1 MGRPG
6 NGASPRVAAQVPAQ
20 VAEAICRA
28 ASSLGPEAG
37 ADAGAWRDAAVLA
50 ALDRAQGAGD
60 DVAVLDL
67 ARSYDRLLGTVPAR
81 RDGEVV
87 LLAAGL
93 TERRRRGSFA
103 TPPHLAA
110 ELARRALPEPV
121 ASVVDPACGA
131 GSLLVAALDRLVE
144 HGIPAG
150 EAVSRLAGADADPVA
165 VALCRAALPARA
177 RQLAMAAGRAGS
189 EAMGTPRIRCGDA
202 LLGPVP
208 STPSASIARAGPG
221 LVWHAEFPDVLA
233 VTGLPA
239 EPVTGWCG
247 GFEAV
252 LANPPWER
260 LKVFRREAPDRV
272 DGALRRLRAGQSRA
286 VRTGGRHPLTGRGE
300 VNAYLPFVETCW
312 RLLAPRG
319 RAAILVPAGIGADRS
334 AAELMRALLESGS
347 LRALHLLATDR
358 AVFDGVSARVG
369 VALLELRHGA
379 HETEAPG
386 RAEPAE
392 PAEVAVDVRN
402 PADIPAERRWLLP
415 ADLPRLVNPNTAT
428 LPLCGSARDADLLAR
443 AHRRWPVLVR
453 HGGEGSDGNPWQVR
467 LLTPLHMTRDAVHF
481 HSAAGPG
488 LVPLWE
494 AKHAGLLDH
503 RGGSR
508 AEHRYWVPES
518 VVAQRFSGLVDRGW
532 LGAYR
537 NVTTTD
543 SARTLVPC
551 ALPVAGVGNS
561 LPLIDAPRLPLLLTV
576 MAALPVDYLVRQKHA
591 GANLNFFKLEQA
603 AVPEPGAYEAVTAFS
618 GGERL
623 DRWLLTRLASSIRWD
638 ETLTPLARELT
649 ALGVDLTAARR
660 QGREEALAEIDAAHA
675 LLLGWTR
682 AELEHVVGTF
692 AALRARELRTVG
704 DFATATRVLAAF
716 DRLATC

>member
-1 MGRPG
+1 MRERVVTGVPVQ
-6 NGASPRVAAQVPAQ
+6 VAA
-20 VAEAICRA
+20 AICRA
-28 ASSLGPEAG
+28 ASGLGPGSDADAG
-37 ADAGAWRDAAVLA
+37 ADVGAWRDAAVLA
-50 ALDRAQGAGD
+50 ALDHARQAGD
-60 DVAVLDL
+60 DAAVLDL

-81 RDGEVV
+81 RGEQVV
-87 LLAAGL
+87 LLDAGI

-110 ELARRALPEPV
+110 ELARRALPGPV
-121 ASVVDPACGA
+121 ASVVDPACGTGA
-131 GSLLVAALDRLVE
+131 LLLAALERLVTQ
-144 HGIPAG
+144 GVPAG
-150 EAVSRLAGADADPVA
+150 EAVARLAGADADPVA

-177 RQLAMAAGRAGS
+177 RQLAGLDGGAAA
-189 EAMGTPRIRCGDA
+189 EPIGTPRIQCGDA

-208 STPSASIARAGPG
+208 ATAGTSAPLDRPA
-221 LVWHAEFPDVLA
+221 LVWHEAFPEVLA
-233 VTGLPA
+233 LAGAPS
-239 EPVTGWCG
+239 EPVTGWSG

-252 LANPPWER
+252 VANPPWER
-260 LKVFRREAPDRV
+260 LKVFRREAPDRA
-272 DGALRRLRAGQSRA
+272 DDALRRLRAGQSRA
-286 VRTGGRHPLTGRGE
+286 VRTGGRHPLTGHGE

-312 RLLAPRG
+312 RLLAPQG

-347 LRALHLLATDR
+347 LQALHLLATDR
-358 AVFDGVSARVG
+358 TVFDGVSARVG

-379 HETEAPG
+379 HPAAARG
-386 RAEPAE
+386 AAAHGPAE

-428 LPLCGSARDADLLAR
+428 LPLCGSARDAELLAR

-453 HGGEGSDGNPWQVR
+453 HADAAGNPWQVR

-481 HSAAGPG
+481 HPAAGPG

-518 VVAQRFSGLVDRGW
+518 LVEERFSGLVGRGW

-576 MAALPVDYLVRQKHA
+576 MAALPVDYSGTSEARRREPQLLQA
-591 GANLNFFKLEQA
+591 GAGRGARTGGVPGGHSLERWRVAGAVA
-603 AVPEPGAYEAVTAFS
+603 AHPIGGDASVGREPDAFGPGAGRAGCRPRRGSVPKARRCA
-618 GGERL
+618 GRDRCRPRPAARL
-623 DRWLLTRLASSIRWD
+623 DA
-638 ETLTPLARELT
+638 
-649 ALGVDLTAARR
+649 
-660 QGREEALAEIDAAHA
+660 
-675 LLLGWTR
+675 
-682 AELEHVVGTF
+682 
-692 AALRARELRTVG
+692 
-704 DFATATRVLAAF
+704 
-716 DRLATC
+716 